1 MTFYTVIVE
10 HGLFERET
18 YKVNEQLGCG
28 IETHKLGLVSTH
40 TMYFSVKL
48 IDEWITGLR
57 ERNGGRGMGDGGG
70 GGGGVYAGCGC
81 PVTNDI

>member
-28 IETHKLGLVSTH
+28 IETHRLGLVSTH
-40 TMYFSVKL
+40 TMYFSVEL
-48 IDEWITGLR
+48 IDE
-57 ERNGGRGMGDGGG
+57 
-70 GGGGVYAGCGC
+70 
-81 PVTNDI
+81 